1 MCRGPTVRPARGTQ
15 QGKQASGPPTRV
27 SLAPGPGLGPSTI
40 RSPPRSLLSCVA
52 RPHRPT
58 RSPGRTSGQPRHQ
71 LGDSWASDVALGL
84 LDGVPVA
91 VTADYFTVGIWDL
104 GNGARLHEIHLPVDP
119 HAVVFAPGGE
129 LVIGAGYEA
138 IVLER

>member
-1 MCRGPTVRPARGTQ
+1 M
-15 QGKQASGPPTRV
+15 
-27 SLAPGPGLGPSTI
+27 
-40 RSPPRSLLSCVA
+40 
-52 RPHRPT
+52 
-58 RSPGRTSGQPRHQ
+58 
-71 LGDSWASDVALGL
+71 ALGL